1 MYVKLMINEDLR
13 NIHQVV
19 YKCNLVGVKQER
31 RHNDLWN
38 FAFLKQKKMSTKV
51 HFRQFENVFKI
62 IYLLDLIFLI

>member
-19 YKCNLVGVKQER
+19 NKCNLVGVKQER

-38 FAFLKQKKMSTKV
+38 FAFLKQK
-51 HFRQFENVFKI
+51 
-62 IYLLDLIFLI
+62 